1 MAAVRATASAG
12 GGGGRRTNCCF
23 LSQTPAPGAAKDP
36 EEVIVFEGSFDFCS
50 KNSGCCRGR
59 LILSNDNKD
68 LEVLFIVL
76 AFKY

>member
-12 GGGGRRTNCCF
+12 WWLPPNEHFF

-36 EEVIVFEGSFDFCS
+36 EEVIVFEGSLVFCS